1 VTIDWVLSLV
11 WRMCDQAVSAW
22 KNLVLGLDQ
31 MLSLCNFGS
40 VKSEDYSG

>member
-1 VTIDWVLSLV
+1 
-11 WRMCDQAVSAW
+11 
-22 KNLVLGLDQ
+22 LVLGLDQ